1 MENKINNSI
10 NIVSEMLNNR
20 KYNDIQV
27 FKDKLTYITA
37 NNKNNNEDIVVY
49 YIKTKQ
55 DMNSTLKIKSKNTTT
70 SSSKIIYIL
79 CFLDSNV
86 IPQKYLDLENDF
98 TQIFHLNH
106 LQFNI
111 MNHKLMPKFIKL
123 SESEKK
129 ELSNT
134 WDLNNLS
141 KIKISDP
148 ASKYYDMKKNDV
160 FKIIRPSN
168 NSYEYITYRIVI

>member
-10 NIVSEMLNNR
+10 NIVSEMLINR
-20 KYNDIQV
+20 NYNDIQV

-79 CFLDSNV
+79 CFLDSNIIDGDIV
-86 IPQKYLDLENDF
+86 LCNCK
-98 TQIFHLNH
+98 
-106 LQFNI
+106 
-111 MNHKLMPKFIKL
+111 
-123 SESEKK
+123 S
-129 ELSNT
+129 
-134 WDLNNLS
+134 
-141 KIKISDP
+141 
-148 ASKYYDMKKNDV
+148 ASCA
-160 FKIIRPSN
+160 
-168 NSYEYITYRIVI
+168 